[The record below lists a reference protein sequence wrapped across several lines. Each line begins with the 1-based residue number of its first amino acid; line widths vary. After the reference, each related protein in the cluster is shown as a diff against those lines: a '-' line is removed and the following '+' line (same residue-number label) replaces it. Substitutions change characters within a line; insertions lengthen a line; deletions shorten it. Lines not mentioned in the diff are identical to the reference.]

1 MTLETEYQNKLDRI
15 ARVNQEFWECENCGD
30 EFDSDGMCEHDS
42 NIHTLCADC
51 CAAFHEEEYKEQ
63 FGKEDLD

>member
-15 ARVNQEFWECENCGD
+15 ARVNEEFYTCDSCED

-42 NIHTLCADC
+42 NIHTWCQEC
-51 CAAFHEEEYKEQ
+51 CEAFYQEEHEPIA
-63 FGKEDLD
+63 KEDLD